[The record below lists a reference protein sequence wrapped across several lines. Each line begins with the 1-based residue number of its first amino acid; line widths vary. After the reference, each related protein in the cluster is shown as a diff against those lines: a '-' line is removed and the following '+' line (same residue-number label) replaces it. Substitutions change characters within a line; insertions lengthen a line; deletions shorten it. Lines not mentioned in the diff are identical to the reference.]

1 MQKRFR
7 KKQEFRQ
14 LFLACYRREFCSLF
28 ISASESGSEARVVTL
43 QSRPKNEYF
52 KTKKKAMG
60 LFSKKASS
68 KSQEAPSE
76 PSVTLG
82 DGSSVTVSSIVDC
95 LGDSC
100 PRPQLMT
107 RKAMAAAEPE
117 AIVAILIDNPTS
129 MEAIPPMCPEIDASY
144 LDTLKE
150 DRGWRVIL
158 KKNS

>member
-1 MQKRFR
+1 
-7 KKQEFRQ
+7 
-14 LFLACYRREFCSLF
+14 
-28 ISASESGSEARVVTL
+28 VTL

-76 PSVTLG
+76 PSV
-82 DGSSVTVSSIVDC
+82 
-95 LGDSC
+95 
-100 PRPQLMT
+100 PQLMT